1 MDTTATLYAK
11 YIASLQFDVM
21 GGCTTPSAK
30 TQTLLAFYQ
39 EVLYRQSVQV
49 NDEVT
54 ANQLLT
60 YTYHNYS
67 SEY

>member
-1 MDTTATLYAK
+1 MDTAETLYGK
-11 YIASLQFDVM
+11 YLASLGFDIQ
-21 GGCTTPSAK
+21 GGCTVASFK

-39 EVLYRQSVQV
+39 EVVFRQSGNV

-60 YTYHNYS
+60 YTYQNYQ
-67 SEY
+67 